1 MLEQNL
7 AEMIK
12 LLEDYGDILLFSDIK
27 KILKIG
33 KNKAYELLKNNDIQS
48 FKIGNSYRIPKTEV
62 IKYIYKS
69 LK

>member
-1 MLEQNL
+1 MLEQNS

>member
-1 MLEQNL
+1 MLEQNS

-27 KILKIG
+27 KILRIG

>member
-1 MLEQNL
+1 MLEQNS
-7 AEMIK
+7 AKMIK

>member
-1 MLEQNL
+1 MLEQNS

-12 LLEDYGDILLFSDIK
+12 LLEDYGDILLFYDIK